1 MSDLT
6 IHPASATTNVT
17 SPPPMSVCV
26 NGMRRRDLHVENW
39 RILPAPDFARAK
51 ITMAMSGRYRPNRRI
66 EDVGVLP
73 AIGESLQIR
82 ISDVGEHVVFDGYV
96 SRHLAGA
103 GPDEESLSIEA
114 EDALA
119 TRLNNAIDGRWQEN
133 DASAGFV
140 PTGKCVFN
148 TEPTGLA
155 SEDTHQ
161 VNSRPCRI
169 FSSGSDGRLWSVADI
184 LNYLLACCV
193 PSDID
198 AFGFEGVEDTAQTI
212 YPPRLSLTGLP
223 VREALARTAALAGL
237 SVRSGNGWG
246 DGPPSLIFYRPGRT
260 GRRRAISLQR
270 AGETLD
276 SERSNLWKGRI
287 AFNRRPARQ
296 PVSIIG
302 DLKRYE
308 STFTLKKGWDPALES
323 YHYRDFIRDE
333 SADWPVMSD
342 VFRKWVL
349 NESGQYCDE
358 LHNLDKFDCADISS
372 DDFLLSINRRFE
384 PCLSVNPSGESLGV
398 VVEVS
403 YDDGTTWRRYGGAIR
418 VSRDECAIY
427 LSDDALPADYFQ
439 AVALDAS
446 VKVRV
451 TATLASDRR
460 ISAEVSGDVSIPTEV
475 IQIPSG
481 QWSKVHDDS
490 IFYQCEDLPDPSERD
505 DSVRL
510 KQLARNISESNAG
523 IIEADLTLGR
533 IDPTC
538 NVGDIIEQ
546 IEGRGL
552 TLGGYPGSWA
562 YVRAVEHRCDE
573 EWTTHLKVSG

>member
-6 IHPASATTNVT
+6 IYPSSATTNVT
-17 SPPPMSVCV
+17 SPPPMPVYV
-26 NGMRRRDLHVENW
+26 NGLRRRDLHVENW
-39 RILPAPDFARAK
+39 SILPAPDFARAT
-51 ITMAMSGRYRPNRRI
+51 IIMAMSGRYRPNRRI
-66 EDVGVLP
+66 EDVGILP

-82 ISDVGEHVVFDGYV
+82 LADVGEQVVFDGYV

-103 GPDEESLSIEA
+103 GPDEESLAIEA
-114 EDALA
+114 EDVPA
-119 TRLNNAIDGRWQEN
+119 TRLNHAVSGRRQEN
-133 DASAGFV
+133 DASAKFV

-148 TEPTGLA
+148 SDPTGLA
-155 SEDTHQ
+155 SKEIYQ
-161 VNSRPCRI
+161 VNSRSCRV
-169 FSSGSDGRLWSVADI
+169 FSADSDGQLWSVADI

-193 PSDID
+193 PSDIE
-198 AFGFEGVEDTAQTI
+198 AFGFEGAEGYARTI

-237 SVRSGNGWG
+237 AVRSGTGW
-246 DGPPSLIFYRPGRT
+246 DDNPSSLIFYRPGRT
-260 GRRRAISLQR
+260 GRRRAIRLQQ

-276 SERSNLWKGRI
+276 SERSNLWKGKV
-287 AFNRRPARQ
+287 AFNRRPARRE
-296 PVSIIG
+296 VSIIG

-308 STFTLKKGWDPALES
+308 STFTLKKGWDTALES

-333 SADWPVMSD
+333 SSDWPAVSE
-342 VFRKWVL
+342 VFRKWLL
-349 NESGQYCDE
+349 NESGQYCDGP
-358 LHNLDKFDCADISS
+358 HNLEKFNFADISS

-384 PCLSVNPSGESLGV
+384 PCLSVNPSGQSLGI

-403 YDDGTTWRRYGGAIR
+403 YDDGDTWRRYGGAIR
-418 VSRDECAIY
+418 VATDECAVY

-439 AVALDAS
+439 AVAIDAT

-451 TATLASDRR
+451 TATVASDRH
-460 ISAEVSGDVSIPTEV
+460 ISAEVSGDVSVPTEV
-475 IQIPSG
+475 IQIPSA
-481 QWSKVHDDS
+481 QWSSVHDGS
-490 IFYQCEDLPDPSERD
+490 IFYQCESLPDPAERD
-505 DSVRL
+505 DSERL

-546 IEGRGL
+546 IEGRQL
-552 TLGGYPGSWA
+552 ALGGYPGSWA
-562 YVRAVEHRCDE
+562 YVRAVEHRCGG

>member
-6 IHPASATTNVT
+6 IHPDSATTNVT
-17 SPPPMSVCV
+17 SPPPMPVYV
-26 NGMRRRDLHVENW
+26 NGLRRRDLHVENW
-39 RILPAPDFARAK
+39 SILPAPDFARAK
-51 ITMAMSGRYRPNRRI
+51 IVMAMSGRYRPNRRI

-82 ISDVGEHVVFDGYV
+82 LADVGEHVVFDGYV

-103 GPDEESLSIEA
+103 GPDEESLAIEA
-114 EDALA
+114 ENVLA
-119 TRLNNAIDGRWQEN
+119 TRLNHAIGGRRQEN
-133 DASAGFV
+133 EASAKFV

-155 SEDTHQ
+155 SEETYQ
-161 VNSRPCRI
+161 VNSRSCRI
-169 FSSGSDGRLWSVADI
+169 FSADSGGQLWSVADI

-198 AFGFEGVEDTAQTI
+198 AFGYEEPESPAWAI

-237 SVRSGNGWG
+237 SIRSGWG
-246 DGPPSLIFYRPGRT
+246 GGPSSLIFYRPGRT
-260 GRRRAISLQR
+260 GRRRAIRLQR

-276 SERSNLWKGRI
+276 GERSNLWKGKV
-287 AFNRRPARQ
+287 AFNRRPARRE
-296 PVSIIG
+296 VSIIG

-308 STFTLKKGWDPALES
+308 STFTLKKGWDTALES

-333 SADWPVMSD
+333 SDDWPAASE

-349 NESGQYCDE
+349 NESGQYCDGPG
-358 LHNLDKFDCADISS
+358 NLEKFDFADISS

-384 PCLSVNPSGESLGV
+384 PCLSVNPSGESLGI

-403 YDDGTTWRRYGGAIR
+403 YDDGAAWRRYGGAIR
-418 VSRDECAIY
+418 VARDECAIY

-439 AVALDAS
+439 AVAIDATI
-446 VKVRV
+446 KVRV
-451 TATLASDRR
+451 TATLASDRH
-460 ISAEVSGDVSIPTEV
+460 ISAEVSGDVSVPTEI
-475 IQIPSG
+475 IQIPSA
-481 QWSKVHDDS
+481 QWSKVHDSS
-490 IFYQCEDLPDPSERD
+490 IFYQCQDLPAPAERD
-505 DSVRL
+505 DSARL
-510 KQLARNISESNAG
+510 KQLAHNISESNAG

-562 YVRAVEHRCDE
+562 YVRAVEHRCGE
-573 EWTTHLKVSG
+573 EWATHLKVSG